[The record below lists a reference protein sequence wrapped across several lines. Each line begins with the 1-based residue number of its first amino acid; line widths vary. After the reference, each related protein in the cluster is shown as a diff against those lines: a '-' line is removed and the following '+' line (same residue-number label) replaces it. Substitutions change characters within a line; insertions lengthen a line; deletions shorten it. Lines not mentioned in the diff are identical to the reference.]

1 MVNALRT
8 VADRTQGPILS
19 LLKQRGIAYQSF
31 YIVNMIKV
39 TGDRNLME
47 ELAARSDV
55 ARIDANPLVK
65 TALPNPDGKVSAD
78 EAQGIEWNVAR
89 VKAPDVWALG
99 LHRHRPGRSR
109 RRHRRA
115 VGPSGAEEPLS
126 RLGWPEG
133 RSRLQLARR
142 GAAVVL
148 SQLTRTVTALS
159 PSARWW
165 AMTET
170 ATRSA
175 WLPAPNGLPAA
186 TWIRAATASRRGTP
200 SASSS

>member
-1 MVNALRT
+1 MQTKQEKGTFVVNSLRT
-8 VADRTQGPILS
+8 VASRTQGPILS
-19 LLKQRGIAYQSF
+19 LLKQRGIPYQSF

-65 TALPNPDGKVSAD
+65 TAVPNPAGKISAD
-78 EAQGIEWNVAR
+78 EAQGIEWNVSR

-99 LHRHRPGRSR
+99 YTGTGWSCR

-115 VGPSGAEEPLS
+115 VGPSGAKEPLS

-133 RSRLQLARR
+133 QSRLQLA
-142 GAAVVL
+142 
-148 SQLTRTVTALS
+148 
-159 PSARWW
+159 
-165 AMTET
+165 
-170 ATRSA
+170 
-175 WLPAPNGLPAA
+175 
-186 TWIRAATASRRGTP
+186 
-200 SASSS
+200 